1 MNHFQR
7 LFFLALLAG
16 VIGGVF
22 ASALNIAVNVPI
34 ILEAEVFEHASEH
47 VAAGDQALHE
57 HGESAALGRNF
68 LTLMATIL
76 AFVGYALL
84 VTVVAEISGGL
95 QSWWSGLL
103 WGAGGFLAVGLVP
116 ALGLPAELP
125 GMPAA
130 DLVQRQLWWLSCA
143 ACTAVALLLI
153 ARFQRA
159 PAYLVSALLLAAPF
173 LYGAPVAPDT
183 ASLVPDDLHRL
194 FVLGTLTAGFLSWL
208 AMGAALGFLRSQKRL
223 QTVLG

>member
-7 LFFLALLAG
+7 LFLLALLAG
-16 VIGGVF
+16 VTGGVF

-34 ILEAEVFEHASEH
+34 ILEAEVFEHASGH

-95 QSWWSGLL
+95 QSWRSGLW

-116 ALGLPAELP
+116 ALGLPPELP

-130 DLVQRQLWWLSCA
+130 DLLQRQLWWLSCA
-143 ACTAVALLLI
+143 ACSAGGLLTS

-183 ASLVPDDLHRL
+183 TSLVPEDLHRL
-194 FVLGTLTAGFLSWL
+194 FVLGTLAAGFLSWL
-208 AMGAALGFLRSQKRL
+208 AMGVALGFLRSQKRL

>member
-1 MNHFQR
+1 MSHFQR

-22 ASALNIAVNVPI
+22 ASALNIVVNAPI
-34 ILEAEVFEHASEH
+34 ILEAEVFQHASEH

-68 LTLMATIL
+68 LTLTAMIL

-84 VTVVAEISGGL
+84 VTVVAEVSGGL
-95 QSWWSGLL
+95 QSWWSGLW

-116 ALGLPAELP
+116 ALGLPPELP

-153 ARFQRA
+153 AKFQRA

-173 LYGAPVAPDT
+173 LYGAPVAPDA

-194 FVLGTLTAGFLSWL
+194 FVLETLTAGFLSWL
-208 AMGAALGFLRSQKRL
+208 AMGVALGFLRSQKRL
-223 QTVLG
+223 QSVLG

>member
-1 MNHFQR
+1 MSHFQR
-7 LFFLALLAG
+7 LFFLALIAG

-22 ASALNIAVNVPI
+22 ASALNVAVNVPI
-34 ILEAEVFEHASEH
+34 ILQAEVFEHASEH
-47 VAAGDQALHE
+47 VAAGGQASHE

-68 LTLMATIL
+68 LTLTAMIL

-84 VTVVAEISGGL
+84 VTVVAEVSGGL
-95 QSWWSGLL
+95 QSWRSGLL

-116 ALGLPAELP
+116 ALGLPPELP

-143 ACTAVALLLI
+143 TCTAVALLLI

-173 LYGAPVAPDT
+173 LYGAPVGPDT
-183 ASLVPDDLHRL
+183 APLVPEDLYRL

-223 QTVLG
+223 QSVLG